1 MEQFPLNSMKEYTL
15 PYVNSISTGL
25 SSQWTYSPSF
35 YGVKLLASA
44 SVSLTGTRKK
54 DYDAAE
60 KESGQKHTPGVT
72 VWHHVYDFDRSTG
85 KATMQLVAWNH
96 HQETIPHAGGF
107 KQYNAGYSQSN
118 RQLLS
123 DEDIPII
130 QLNAPAYSSKAL
142 DEFSCRTGLSLPQE
156 IRRFYNQDIQLNQ
169 EALRRAALNDF
180 HLDAILPLQD
190 QEGASVEGMH
200 QLLKNH
206 PAPSLLQDHTVTGLD
221 ACGNLFCAD
230 KTGAVLFYD
239 HETGE
244 LQTVGLSLNDLIK

>member
-1 MEQFPLNSMKEYTL
+1 MERFPLDSMQEYTL
-15 PYVNSISTGL
+15 PYVNSIPTGL
-25 SSQWTYSPSF
+25 SSQWKYSPSF
-35 YGVKLLASA
+35 YGEKLLASA
-44 SVSLTGTRKK
+44 SVSLTGSRQR
-54 DYDAAE
+54 DYTAAE
-60 KESGQKHTPGVT
+60 NESGKKRTPRVT
-72 VWHHVYDFDRSTG
+72 VWHHVYDFNPDTG

-107 KQYNAGYSQSN
+107 KQYTEGYSQSN

-130 QLNAPAYSSKAL
+130 QLNAPAYSLKTL
-142 DEFSCRTGLSLPQE
+142 NDFSRRTGLSLPPE

-180 HLDAILPLQD
+180 HLDAVLPLSD

-206 PAPSLLQDHTVTGLD
+206 PTPSLLQDHTVTGLD

-244 LQTVGLSLNDLIK
+244 LQTVGLSLNDLMK